1 MDSTTYWKNREAE
14 QRKHDIKD
22 EQEYRKRIEE
32 IYQNMIDEIEKEING
47 FYGKYARKEGITMA
61 EAKKRV
67 AKLDIEAYGR
77 KAAKYVKEK
86 NFSKQANEE
95 MRLYNLTMK
104 VNRLEL
110 LKAQI
115 GLEMVAGFDEL
126 QKYYEEILTDRA
138 ISEFERQAGI
148 LGKTIQDNAKAANAI
163 VNASFHNATFSDRIW
178 MYQDMI
184 KNELNS
190 LLQTGLIQGQHPR
203 KLATHLRKRFGVS
216 QSNAERLMITEMARV
231 QTEAQKQSFERNGF
245 EEYTFLALGTACPIC
260 RALDGKHFKVS
271 KMMSGTNAPP
281 MHPNCRCSVA
291 AYEDSEDYEEWLDF
305 LSKDG
310 TTEEWN
316 KLKRKSSLKEDDDYQ
331 KRIKQRR
338 AAYRNRTQ
346 SRSVSSNIS
355 DFSSMGR
362 EELLDYAKK
371 NLKTDIGDLKGVNI
385 EFARDAI
392 RVLSEFECKMGGNTI
407 KGLKVRFGGLS
418 KSAYAKYDDATK
430 TILLKKSGSKEAFEK
445 AQKEENARY
454 RAKWKRDKDY
464 HATDTYTG
472 TIWHELGH
480 AIDIESNQSLSKRLS
495 STPELDE
502 LSVKISNYAGT
513 TQGVRVSKR
522 SEAWAENFA
531 AYMDGGTNKVK
542 VPKEISDMIENY
554 FKESIAKASGSGI
567 IKARKESAYEGIPR
581 SWKKIE
587 GSVDSLRAV
596 NPKYSSGNEA
606 YTKNCTNCIS
616 AYEMRKRGYNVTAR
630 PATKNHYLSKHPEEA
645 WIGADVQKTTGT
657 GLEDIMNASESWPD
671 GARAEIAVTW
681 RGGNRGH
688 VFVAEKV
695 NGGIRF
701 YDVQSGERVSSKQFS
716 FVEENKTT
724 FWRIDNLEP
733 SDRGI
738 TACEEG
744 D

>member
-1 MDSTTYWKNREAE
+1 
-14 QRKHDIKD
+14 
-22 EQEYRKRIEE
+22 
-32 IYQNMIDEIEKEING
+32 
-47 FYGKYARKEGITMA
+47 
-61 EAKKRV
+61 
-67 AKLDIEAYGR
+67 
-77 KAAKYVKEK
+77 
-86 NFSKQANEE
+86 
-95 MRLYNLTMK
+95 
-104 VNRLEL
+104 
-110 LKAQI
+110 
-115 GLEMVAGFDEL
+115 MVAGFDEL
-126 QKYYEEILTDRA
+126 QKYYDEKLTDRTIA
-138 ISEFERQAGI
+138 EFERQAGI

-178 MYQDMI
+178 MYQDML

-190 LLQTGLIQGQHPR
+190 LLQTGLDPR
-203 KLATHLRKRFGVS
+203 DNIRGKLATHLRKRFGVS
-216 QSNAERLMITEMARV
+216 QSNAERLLITEMARV

-291 AYEDSEDYEEWLDF
+291 AYEDSEDYEDWLDF
-305 LSKDG
+305 LSKGG

-346 SRSVSSNIS
+346 SRSVSSNIP

-392 RVLSEFECKMGGNTI
+392 RVLSEFERKMGGNTI

-430 TILLKKSGSKEAFEK
+430 TILLKRSGSKEAFEK

-554 FKESIAKASGSGI
+554 FKESVAKASGSGI
-567 IKARKESAYEGIPR
+567 IKGKGSTLKMDLQFFAEKDIKNQQSGSLKRAIRKYQARIEEHEA
-581 SWKKIE
+581 KIK
-587 GSVDSLRAV
+587 
-596 NPKYSSGNEA
+596 NPKEIYPEWDTYDPRYQEGL
-606 YTKNCTNCIS
+606 
-616 AYEMRKRGYNVTAR
+616 KRHWN
-630 PATKNHYLSKHPEEA
+630 K
-645 WIGADVQKTTGT
+645 
-657 GLEDIMNASESWPD
+657 
-671 GARAEIAVTW
+671 EIRNFKQSIQDRVDELKE
-681 RGGNRGH
+681 RGD
-688 VFVAEKV
+688 
-695 NGGIRF
+695 
-701 YDVQSGERVSSKQFS
+701 YDE
-716 FVEENKTT
+716 
-724 FWRIDNLEP
+724 
-733 SDRGI
+733 
-738 TACEEG
+738 
-744 D
+744 

>member
-1 MDSTTYWKNREAE
+1 MDSQTYWRNRETE

-22 EQEYRKRIEE
+22 EQEYRKHIEE

-61 EAKKRV
+61 EAKKRA

-126 QKYYEEILTDRA
+126 QKYYDEKLTDRTIA
-138 ISEFERQAGI
+138 EFERQAGI

-178 MYQDMI
+178 MYQDML
-184 KNELNS
+184 KNELSS
-190 LLQTGLIQGQHPR
+190 LLQTGLIQGQNPR
-203 KLATHLRKRFGVS
+203 RLATHLRKRFDVS
-216 QSNAERLMITEMARV
+216 QSNAERLMITELARV

-281 MHPNCRCSVA
+281 VHPRCRCSVA
-291 AYEDSEDYEEWLDF
+291 AYEDSEDYENWLDF
-305 LSKDG
+305 LSKG
-310 TTEEWN
+310 GSTEEWN

-371 NLKTDIGDLKGVNI
+371 NLKTDIGDLKGANI

-392 RVLSEFECKMGGNTI
+392 RVLSEFEQKLGGNTI
-407 KGLKVRFGGLS
+407 PGLNIKFGGLS
-418 KSAYAKYDDATK
+418 KNVFAKYDDK
-430 TILLKKSGSKEAFEK
+430 TNTLMLKKTGSKEIFEK
-445 AQKEENARY
+445 TQKEANIRF
-454 RAKWKRDKDY
+454 RHKWNTDRDY
-464 HATDTYTG
+464 YSTETYSG

-480 AIDIESNQSLSKRLS
+480 AVDIHTGQQLSRRLS
-495 STPELDE
+495 STAELDE
-502 LSVKISNYAGT
+502 LSVKVSGNAGT
-513 TQGVRVSKR
+513 TGGVRVSKR

-531 AYMDGGTNKVK
+531 AYMDRGANKGK

-554 FKESIAKASGSGI
+554 FKESVAKASGSGI
-567 IKARKESAYEGIPR
+567 IKGKGSTLKMDLQFFAEKDIKNQQSGSLKRAIRKYQARIEEHEA
-581 SWKKIE
+581 KIK
-587 GSVDSLRAV
+587 
-596 NPKYSSGNEA
+596 NPKEIYPEWDTYDPRYQEGL
-606 YTKNCTNCIS
+606 
-616 AYEMRKRGYNVTAR
+616 KRHWN
-630 PATKNHYLSKHPEEA
+630 K
-645 WIGADVQKTTGT
+645 
-657 GLEDIMNASESWPD
+657 
-671 GARAEIAVTW
+671 EIRNFKQSIQDRVDELKE
-681 RGGNRGH
+681 RGD
-688 VFVAEKV
+688 
-695 NGGIRF
+695 
-701 YDVQSGERVSSKQFS
+701 YDE
-716 FVEENKTT
+716 
-724 FWRIDNLEP
+724 
-733 SDRGI
+733 
-738 TACEEG
+738 
-744 D
+744 

>member
-1 MDSTTYWKNREAE
+1 MDSQTYWRNRETE
-14 QRKHDIKD
+14 QRKHDIRD
-22 EQEYRKRIEE
+22 EREYQRHIEE

-61 EAKKRV
+61 EAKKRA

-126 QKYYEEILTDRA
+126 QKYYDEKLTDRTIA
-138 ISEFERQAGI
+138 ELERQAGI

-178 MYQDMI
+178 MYQDML

-216 QSNAERLMITEMARV
+216 QSNAERLLITEMARV

-291 AYEDSEDYEEWLDF
+291 AYEDSEDYEDWLDF
-305 LSKDG
+305 LSKGG

-346 SRSVSSNIS
+346 SRSVSSNIP

-392 RVLSEFECKMGGNTI
+392 RVLSEFERKMGGNTI

-430 TILLKKSGSKEAFEK
+430 TILLKRSGSKEAFEK

-554 FKESIAKASGSGI
+554 FKESVAKASGSGI
-567 IKARKESAYEGIPR
+567 IKGKGSTLKMDLQFFAEKDIKNQQSGSLKRAIRKYQARIEEHEA
-581 SWKKIE
+581 KIK
-587 GSVDSLRAV
+587 
-596 NPKYSSGNEA
+596 NPKEIYPEWDTYDPRYQEGL
-606 YTKNCTNCIS
+606 
-616 AYEMRKRGYNVTAR
+616 KRHWN
-630 PATKNHYLSKHPEEA
+630 K
-645 WIGADVQKTTGT
+645 
-657 GLEDIMNASESWPD
+657 
-671 GARAEIAVTW
+671 EIRNFKQSIQDRVDELKE
-681 RGGNRGH
+681 RGD
-688 VFVAEKV
+688 
-695 NGGIRF
+695 
-701 YDVQSGERVSSKQFS
+701 YDE
-716 FVEENKTT
+716 
-724 FWRIDNLEP
+724 
-733 SDRGI
+733 
-738 TACEEG
+738 
-744 D
+744 

>member
-1 MDSTTYWKNREAE
+1 MDSQTYWRNRETE

-22 EQEYRKRIEE
+22 EQEYRKHIEE

-61 EAKKRV
+61 EAKKRA

-86 NFSKQANEE
+86 NFSKQANAE

-126 QKYYEEILTDRA
+126 QKYYDEKLTDRTIA
-138 ISEFERQAGI
+138 EFERQAGI

-178 MYQDMI
+178 MYQDML

-203 KLATHLRKRFGVS
+203 KLAAHLRKRFGVS
-216 QSNAERLMITEMARV
+216 QSNAERLLITEMARV

-245 EEYTFLALGTACPIC
+245 EEYTFLALGNACPIC
-260 RALDGKHFKVS
+260 KALDEKHFKVA
-271 KMMSGTNAPP
+271 KMMPGTNAPP

-305 LSKDG
+305 LSKG
-310 TTEEWN
+310 GSTEEWN

-346 SRSVSSNIS
+346 SRSVPSSIP

-385 EFARDAI
+385 DFARDAI
-392 RVLSEFECKMGGNTI
+392 RVLSEFERKMGGNTI

-554 FKESIAKASGSGI
+554 FKESVAKASGSGI
-567 IKARKESAYEGIPR
+567 IKGKGSTLKMDLQFFAEKDIKNQQSGSLKRAIRKYQARIEEHEA
-581 SWKKIE
+581 KIK
-587 GSVDSLRAV
+587 
-596 NPKYSSGNEA
+596 NPKEIYPEWDTYDPRYQEGL
-606 YTKNCTNCIS
+606 
-616 AYEMRKRGYNVTAR
+616 KRHWN
-630 PATKNHYLSKHPEEA
+630 K
-645 WIGADVQKTTGT
+645 
-657 GLEDIMNASESWPD
+657 
-671 GARAEIAVTW
+671 EIRNFKQSIQDRVDELKE
-681 RGGNRGH
+681 RGD
-688 VFVAEKV
+688 
-695 NGGIRF
+695 
-701 YDVQSGERVSSKQFS
+701 YDE
-716 FVEENKTT
+716 
-724 FWRIDNLEP
+724 
-733 SDRGI
+733 
-738 TACEEG
+738 
-744 D
+744 

>member
-1 MDSTTYWKNREAE
+1 MDSQTYWRNRETE
-14 QRKHDIKD
+14 QRKHDIRD
-22 EQEYRKRIEE
+22 EREYQKHIEE

-61 EAKKRV
+61 EAKKRA
-67 AKLDIEAYGR
+67 AKLDVEAYGR

-126 QKYYEEILTDRA
+126 QKYYDEKLTDRTIA
-138 ISEFERQAGI
+138 ELERQAGI

-163 VNASFHNATFSDRIW
+163 VNASFHNATYSDRIW
-178 MYQDMI
+178 MYQDML
-184 KNELNS
+184 KNELSS

-216 QSNAERLMITEMARV
+216 QSNAERLMITELARV

-281 MHPNCRCSVA
+281 VHPRCRCSVA
-291 AYEDSEDYEEWLDF
+291 AYEDSEDYENWLDF
-305 LSKDG
+305 LSKG
-310 TTEEWN
+310 GSTEEWN

-338 AAYRNRTQ
+338 AAYKNRAQ
-346 SRSVSSNIS
+346 NRSVPSSIP

-385 EFARDAI
+385 DFARDAI
-392 RVLSEFECKMGGNTI
+392 RVLSEFEQKLGGNTI
-407 KGLKVRFGGLS
+407 PGLNIKFGGLS
-418 KSAYAKYDDATK
+418 KNVFAKYDDK
-430 TILLKKSGSKEAFEK
+430 TNTLMLKKTGSKEIFEK
-445 AQKEENARY
+445 TQKEANIRF
-454 RAKWKRDKDY
+454 RHKWNTDRDY
-464 HATDTYTG
+464 YSTEIYSG

-480 AIDIESNQSLSKRLS
+480 AVDIHTGQQLSRRLS
-495 STPELDE
+495 STAELDE
-502 LSVKISNYAGT
+502 LSVKVSGYAGT
-513 TQGVRVSKR
+513 TGGVRVSKR

-531 AYMDGGTNKVK
+531 AYMDRGANKGK

-554 FKESIAKASGSGI
+554 FKESVAKASGSGI
-567 IKARKESAYEGIPR
+567 IKGKGSTLKMDLQFFAEKDIKNQQSGSLKRAIRKYQARIEEHEA
-581 SWKKIE
+581 KIK
-587 GSVDSLRAV
+587 
-596 NPKYSSGNEA
+596 NPKEIYPEWDTYDPRYQEGL
-606 YTKNCTNCIS
+606 
-616 AYEMRKRGYNVTAR
+616 KRHWN
-630 PATKNHYLSKHPEEA
+630 K
-645 WIGADVQKTTGT
+645 
-657 GLEDIMNASESWPD
+657 
-671 GARAEIAVTW
+671 EIRNFKQSIQDRVDELKE
-681 RGGNRGH
+681 RGD
-688 VFVAEKV
+688 
-695 NGGIRF
+695 
-701 YDVQSGERVSSKQFS
+701 YDE
-716 FVEENKTT
+716 
-724 FWRIDNLEP
+724 
-733 SDRGI
+733 
-738 TACEEG
+738 
-744 D
+744 

>member
-1 MDSTTYWKNREAE
+1 MTSQEYWKNREAE

-22 EQEYRKRIEE
+22 EQEYRKHIEE

-61 EAKKRV
+61 EAKKRA

-86 NFSKQANEE
+86 NFSKQANAE

-115 GLEMVAGFDEL
+115 GLEMVSGFDEL
-126 QKYYEEILTDRA
+126 QKYYDEKLTDRTIA
-138 ISEFERQAGI
+138 EFERQAGI

-178 MYQDMI
+178 MYQDML
-184 KNELNS
+184 KNELSS
-190 LLQTGLIQGQHPR
+190 LLQTGLIQGQNPR
-203 KLATHLRKRFGVS
+203 RLATHLRKRFDVS
-216 QSNAERLMITEMARV
+216 QSNAERLMITELARV

-281 MHPNCRCSVA
+281 VHPRCRCSVA
-291 AYEDSEDYEEWLDF
+291 AYEDSEDYENWLDF
-305 LSKDG
+305 LSKG
-310 TTEEWN
+310 GSTEEWN

-338 AAYRNRTQ
+338 AAYKNRAQ
-346 SRSVSSNIS
+346 NRSVPSSIP

-385 EFARDAI
+385 DFARDAI
-392 RVLSEFECKMGGNTI
+392 RVLSEFEQKLGGNTI
-407 KGLKVRFGGLS
+407 PGLNIKFGGLS
-418 KSAYAKYDDATK
+418 KNVFAKYDDK
-430 TILLKKSGSKEAFEK
+430 TNTLMLKKTGSKEIFEK
-445 AQKEENARY
+445 TQKEANIRF
-454 RAKWKRDKDY
+454 RHKWNTDRDY
-464 HATDTYTG
+464 YSTETYSG

-480 AIDIESNQSLSKRLS
+480 AVDIHTGQQLSRRLS
-495 STPELDE
+495 STAELDE
-502 LSVKISNYAGT
+502 LSVKVSGYAGT
-513 TQGVRVSKR
+513 TGGVRVSKR

-531 AYMDGGTNKVK
+531 AYMDRGANKGK

-554 FKESIAKASGSGI
+554 FKESVAKASGSGI
-567 IKARKESAYEGIPR
+567 IKSGAVSGARNPYGKAAEKHAKKYYGLVR
-581 SWKKIE
+581 SM
-587 GSVDSLRAV
+587 
-596 NPKYSSGNEA
+596 
-606 YTKNCTNCIS
+606 TT
-616 AYEMRKRGYNVTAR
+616 
-630 PATKNHYLSKHPEEA
+630 
-645 WIGADVQKTTGT
+645 DVQKIAKTTGYSET
-657 GLEDIMNASESWPD
+657 EIQRIKNYIFIDEHDLGERGRGRFDPDYMMGESWRRLIEGKPEAHD
-671 GARAEIAVTW
+671 LTMLRHEIMEQGLLEQGFSQDEAHRMTSAKY
-681 RGGNRGH
+681 NYDKE
-688 VFVAEKV
+688 AME
-695 NGGIRF
+695 F
-701 YDVQSGERVSSKQFS
+701 YGKIKKFKKE
-716 FVEENKTT
+716 
-724 FWRIDNLEP
+724 
-733 SDRGI
+733 
-738 TACEEG
+738 
-744 D
+744 

>member
-1 MDSTTYWKNREAE
+1 MTSQEYWKNREAE

-22 EQEYRKRIEE
+22 EQEYRKHIEE

-61 EAKKRV
+61 EAKKRA

-86 NFSKQANEE
+86 NFSKQANAE

-126 QKYYEEILTDRA
+126 QKYYDEKLTDRTIA
-138 ISEFERQAGI
+138 EFERQAGI

-178 MYQDMI
+178 MYQDML

-203 KLATHLRKRFGVS
+203 KLAAHLRKRFGVS
-216 QSNAERLMITEMARV
+216 QSNAERLLITEMARV

-245 EEYTFLALGTACPIC
+245 EEYTFLALGNACPIC
-260 RALDGKHFKVS
+260 KALDEKHFKVA
-271 KMMSGTNAPP
+271 KMMPGTNAPP

-291 AYEDSEDYEEWLDF
+291 AYEDSEDYENWLDF
-305 LSKDG
+305 LSKG
-310 TTEEWN
+310 GSTEEWN

-346 SRSVSSNIS
+346 SRSVSSNIP

-385 EFARDAI
+385 DFARDAI
-392 RVLSEFECKMGGNTI
+392 RVLSEFEQKLGGNTI
-407 KGLKVRFGGLS
+407 PGLNIKFGGLS
-418 KSAYAKYDDATK
+418 KNVFAKYDDK
-430 TILLKKSGSKEAFEK
+430 TNTLMLKKTGSKEIFEK
-445 AQKEENARY
+445 TQKEANIRF
-454 RAKWKRDKDY
+454 RHKWNTDRDY
-464 HATDTYTG
+464 YSTETYSG

-480 AIDIESNQSLSKRLS
+480 AVDIHTGQQLSRRLS
-495 STPELDE
+495 STAELDE
-502 LSVKISNYAGT
+502 LSVKVSGYAGT
-513 TQGVRVSKR
+513 TGGVRVSKR

-531 AYMDGGTNKVK
+531 AYMDRGANKGK

-554 FKESIAKASGSGI
+554 FKESVAKASGSGI
-567 IKARKESAYEGIPR
+567 IKGKGSTLKMDLQFFAEKDIKNQQSGSLKRAIRKYQARIEEHEA
-581 SWKKIE
+581 KIK
-587 GSVDSLRAV
+587 
-596 NPKYSSGNEA
+596 NPKEIYPEWDTYDPRYQEGL
-606 YTKNCTNCIS
+606 
-616 AYEMRKRGYNVTAR
+616 KRHWN
-630 PATKNHYLSKHPEEA
+630 K
-645 WIGADVQKTTGT
+645 
-657 GLEDIMNASESWPD
+657 
-671 GARAEIAVTW
+671 EIRNFKQSIQDRVDELKE
-681 RGGNRGH
+681 RGD
-688 VFVAEKV
+688 
-695 NGGIRF
+695 
-701 YDVQSGERVSSKQFS
+701 YDE
-716 FVEENKTT
+716 
-724 FWRIDNLEP
+724 
-733 SDRGI
+733 
-738 TACEEG
+738 
-744 D
+744 

>member
-1 MDSTTYWKNREAE
+1 MDSQTYWRNRETE

-22 EQEYRKRIEE
+22 EQEYRKHIEE

-61 EAKKRV
+61 EAKKRA

-126 QKYYEEILTDRA
+126 QKYYDEKLTDRTIA
-138 ISEFERQAGI
+138 EFERQAGI

-163 VNASFHNATFSDRIW
+163 VNASFHNATYSDRIW
-178 MYQDMI
+178 MYQNML
-184 KNELNS
+184 KNELSS

-216 QSNAERLMITEMARV
+216 QSNAERLLITEMARV

-305 LSKDG
+305 LSKGG
-310 TTEEWN
+310 TTGEWN

-392 RVLSEFECKMGGNTI
+392 RVLSEFERKMGGNTI

-567 IKARKESAYEGIPR
+567 IKGKGSTLKMDLQFFAEKDIKNQQSGSLKRAIRKYQARIEEHEA
-581 SWKKIE
+581 KIK
-587 GSVDSLRAV
+587 
-596 NPKYSSGNEA
+596 NPKEIYPEWDTYDPRYQEGL
-606 YTKNCTNCIS
+606 
-616 AYEMRKRGYNVTAR
+616 KRHWN
-630 PATKNHYLSKHPEEA
+630 K
-645 WIGADVQKTTGT
+645 
-657 GLEDIMNASESWPD
+657 
-671 GARAEIAVTW
+671 EIRNFKQSIQDRVDELKE
-681 RGGNRGH
+681 RGD
-688 VFVAEKV
+688 
-695 NGGIRF
+695 
-701 YDVQSGERVSSKQFS
+701 YDE
-716 FVEENKTT
+716 
-724 FWRIDNLEP
+724 
-733 SDRGI
+733 
-738 TACEEG
+738 
-744 D
+744 

>member
-1 MDSTTYWKNREAE
+1 MDSQTYWRNRETE
-14 QRKHDIKD
+14 QRKHDIQD
-22 EQEYRKRIEE
+22 EWEYQRHIEE

-61 EAKKRV
+61 EAKKRA
-67 AKLDIEAYGR
+67 AKLDIDAYGR

-126 QKYYEEILTDRA
+126 QKYYDEKLTDRT

-163 VNASFHNATFSDRIW
+163 VNASFHNATYSDRIW
-178 MYQDMI
+178 MYQDML
-184 KNELNS
+184 KNELSS

-216 QSNAERLMITEMARV
+216 QSNAERLMITELARV

-260 RALDGKHFKVS
+260 RALDGKHFKVK
-271 KMMSGTNAPP
+271 KMMPGTNASP
-281 MHPNCRCSVA
+281 MHPRCRCSAA
-291 AYEDSEDYEEWLDF
+291 AYEDSEDYEAWLDF
-305 LSKDG
+305 LDKGG

-346 SRSVSSNIS
+346 SRSVPSSIP

-385 EFARDAI
+385 DFARDAI
-392 RVLSEFECKMGGNTI
+392 RVLSEFEQKLGGNTI
-407 KGLKVRFGGLS
+407 PGLNIKFGGLS
-418 KSAYAKYDDATK
+418 KNVFAKYDDK
-430 TILLKKSGSKEAFEK
+430 TNTLMLKKTGSKEIFEK
-445 AQKEENARY
+445 TQKEANIRF
-454 RAKWKRDKDY
+454 RHKWNTDRDY
-464 HATDTYTG
+464 YSTETYSG

-480 AIDIESNQSLSKRLS
+480 AVDIHTGQQLSRRLS
-495 STPELDE
+495 STAELDE
-502 LSVKISNYAGT
+502 LSVKVSGYAGT
-513 TQGVRVSKR
+513 TGGVRVSKR

-531 AYMDGGTNKVK
+531 AYMDRGANKGK

-554 FKESIAKASGSGI
+554 FKESVAKASGSGI
-567 IKARKESAYEGIPR
+567 IKGKGSTLKMDLQFFAEKDIKNQQSGSLKRAIRKYQARIEEHEA
-581 SWKKIE
+581 KIK
-587 GSVDSLRAV
+587 
-596 NPKYSSGNEA
+596 NPKEIYPEWDTYDPRYQEGL
-606 YTKNCTNCIS
+606 
-616 AYEMRKRGYNVTAR
+616 KRHWN
-630 PATKNHYLSKHPEEA
+630 K
-645 WIGADVQKTTGT
+645 
-657 GLEDIMNASESWPD
+657 
-671 GARAEIAVTW
+671 EIRNFKQSIQDRVDELKE
-681 RGGNRGH
+681 RGD
-688 VFVAEKV
+688 
-695 NGGIRF
+695 
-701 YDVQSGERVSSKQFS
+701 YDE
-716 FVEENKTT
+716 
-724 FWRIDNLEP
+724 
-733 SDRGI
+733 
-738 TACEEG
+738 
-744 D
+744 

>member
-1 MDSTTYWKNREAE
+1 MDSQTYWKNRESE
-14 QRKHDIKD
+14 QRKHDIRD
-22 EQEYRKRIEE
+22 EREYQRHIEE

-61 EAKKRV
+61 EAKKRA

-86 NFSKQANEE
+86 NFSKQANAE

-126 QKYYEEILTDRA
+126 QKYYDEKLTDRTIA
-138 ISEFERQAGI
+138 EFERQAGI

-178 MYQDMI
+178 MYQDML

-203 KLATHLRKRFGVS
+203 KLAAHLRKRFGVS
-216 QSNAERLMITEMARV
+216 QSNAERLLITEMARV

-245 EEYTFLALGTACPIC
+245 EEYTFLALGNACPIC
-260 RALDGKHFKVS
+260 KALDEKHFKVA
-271 KMMSGTNAPP
+271 KMMPGTNAPP

-291 AYEDSEDYEEWLDF
+291 AYEDSEDYENWLDF
-305 LSKDG
+305 LSKG
-310 TTEEWN
+310 GSTEEWN

-346 SRSVSSNIS
+346 SRSVSSNIP

-392 RVLSEFECKMGGNTI
+392 RVLSEFERKMGGNTI

-554 FKESIAKASGSGI
+554 FKESVAKASGSGI
-567 IKARKESAYEGIPR
+567 IKGKGSTLKMDLQFFAEKDIKNQQSGSLKRAIRKYQARIEEHEA
-581 SWKKIE
+581 KIK
-587 GSVDSLRAV
+587 
-596 NPKYSSGNEA
+596 NPKEIYPEWDTYDPRYQEGL
-606 YTKNCTNCIS
+606 
-616 AYEMRKRGYNVTAR
+616 KRHWN
-630 PATKNHYLSKHPEEA
+630 K
-645 WIGADVQKTTGT
+645 
-657 GLEDIMNASESWPD
+657 
-671 GARAEIAVTW
+671 EIRNFKQSIQDRVDELKE
-681 RGGNRGH
+681 RGD
-688 VFVAEKV
+688 
-695 NGGIRF
+695 
-701 YDVQSGERVSSKQFS
+701 YDE
-716 FVEENKTT
+716 
-724 FWRIDNLEP
+724 
-733 SDRGI
+733 
-738 TACEEG
+738 
-744 D
+744 

>member
-1 MDSTTYWKNREAE
+1 MDSTTYWRNRETE

-22 EQEYRKRIEE
+22 EQEYQKRIEE

-61 EAKKRV
+61 EAKKRA

-126 QKYYEEILTDRA
+126 QKYYDEKLTDRTIA
-138 ISEFERQAGI
+138 EFERQAGI

-178 MYQDMI
+178 MYQDML

-190 LLQTGLIQGQHPR
+190 LLQTGLIQGQHPL
-203 KLATHLRKRFGVS
+203 KLAAHLRKRFGVS
-216 QSNAERLMITEMARV
+216 QSNAERLLITEMARV

-305 LSKDG
+305 LSKGG

-371 NLKTDIGDLKGVNI
+371 NLKTDIGDLKGANI

-392 RVLSEFECKMGGNTI
+392 RVLSEFERKMGGNTI
-407 KGLKVRFGGLS
+407 NGLKVRFGGLS

-554 FKESIAKASGSGI
+554 FKESVAKASGSGI

-630 PATKNHYLSKHPEEA
+630 PATKNHYLSKYPEEA

>member
-1 MDSTTYWKNREAE
+1 MTSQEYWKNREAE
-14 QRKHDIKD
+14 QRKHNIRD
-22 EQEYRKRIEE
+22 EAEYQKHIRE

-61 EAKKRV
+61 EAKKRA

-126 QKYYEEILTDRA
+126 QKYYDEKLTDRTIA
-138 ISEFERQAGI
+138 EFERQAGI

-163 VNASFHNATFSDRIW
+163 VNASFHNATYSDRIW
-178 MYQDMI
+178 MYQNML
-184 KNELNS
+184 KNELSS

-216 QSNAERLMITEMARV
+216 QSNAERLLITEMARV

-305 LSKDG
+305 LSKGG

-392 RVLSEFECKMGGNTI
+392 RVLSEFERKMGGNTI

-567 IKARKESAYEGIPR
+567 IKGKGSTLKMDLQFFAEKDIKNQQSGSLKRAIRKYQARIEEHEA
-581 SWKKIE
+581 KIK
-587 GSVDSLRAV
+587 
-596 NPKYSSGNEA
+596 NPKEIYPEWDTYDPRYQEGL
-606 YTKNCTNCIS
+606 
-616 AYEMRKRGYNVTAR
+616 KRHWN
-630 PATKNHYLSKHPEEA
+630 K
-645 WIGADVQKTTGT
+645 
-657 GLEDIMNASESWPD
+657 
-671 GARAEIAVTW
+671 EIRNFKQSIQDRVDELKE
-681 RGGNRGH
+681 RGD
-688 VFVAEKV
+688 
-695 NGGIRF
+695 
-701 YDVQSGERVSSKQFS
+701 YDE
-716 FVEENKTT
+716 
-724 FWRIDNLEP
+724 
-733 SDRGI
+733 
-738 TACEEG
+738 
-744 D
+744 

>member
-1 MDSTTYWKNREAE
+1 MDSQTYWRNRETE
-14 QRKHDIKD
+14 QRKHDIRD
-22 EQEYRKRIEE
+22 EAEYQKHIRG

-61 EAKKRV
+61 EAKKRA

-126 QKYYEEILTDRA
+126 QKYYDEKLTDRTIA
-138 ISEFERQAGI
+138 EFERQAGI

-178 MYQDMI
+178 MYQDML

-216 QSNAERLMITEMARV
+216 QSNAERLLITEMARV

-245 EEYTFLALGTACPIC
+245 EEYTFLALGTACSIC

-291 AYEDSEDYEEWLDF
+291 AYEDSEDYEDWLDF
-305 LSKDG
+305 LSKGG

-346 SRSVSSNIS
+346 SRSVSSNIP

-392 RVLSEFECKMGGNTI
+392 RVLSEFERKMGGNTI

-567 IKARKESAYEGIPR
+567 IKGKGSTLKMDLQFFAEKDIKNQQSGSLKRAIRKYQARIEEHEA
-581 SWKKIE
+581 KIK
-587 GSVDSLRAV
+587 
-596 NPKYSSGNEA
+596 NPKEIYPEWDTYDPRYQEGL
-606 YTKNCTNCIS
+606 
-616 AYEMRKRGYNVTAR
+616 KRHWN
-630 PATKNHYLSKHPEEA
+630 K
-645 WIGADVQKTTGT
+645 
-657 GLEDIMNASESWPD
+657 
-671 GARAEIAVTW
+671 EIRNFKQSIQDRVDELKE
-681 RGGNRGH
+681 RGD
-688 VFVAEKV
+688 
-695 NGGIRF
+695 
-701 YDVQSGERVSSKQFS
+701 YDE
-716 FVEENKTT
+716 
-724 FWRIDNLEP
+724 
-733 SDRGI
+733 
-738 TACEEG
+738 
-744 D
+744 